1 MDIKKRI
8 KENGFTI
15 SKVAELMNV
24 SQPALTKL
32 LNGNPTINKLQEIA
46 NIIGVSLADLVA
58 DDGNIVSI
66 VCPHCG
72 SVIELSVR
80 ESNPDKQD
88 K

>member
-24 SQPALTKL
+24 TQPALTKL

-46 NIIGVSLADLVA
+46 NIIGVSLSELVA
-58 DDGNIVSI
+58 DEGEGVRL

-72 SVIELSVR
+72 KSISVEI
-80 ESNPDKQD
+80 K
-88 K
+88 